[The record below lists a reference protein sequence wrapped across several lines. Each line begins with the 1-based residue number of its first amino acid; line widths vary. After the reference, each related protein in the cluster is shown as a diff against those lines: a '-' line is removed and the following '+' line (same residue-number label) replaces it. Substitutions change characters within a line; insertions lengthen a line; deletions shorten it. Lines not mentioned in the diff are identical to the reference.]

1 MAFKEIIWSELAE
14 TEFRNVLDFYVLNN
28 GSPTY
33 STKLL
38 LEVKELINLI
48 SQNEFIGRL
57 SANKFTR
64 VIPIKHYA
72 VFYEVNHN
80 SIVIVSF
87 WDNRHNPDRNKIR

>member
-1 MAFKEIIWSELAE
+1 MAFKEIIWSKLAE
-14 TEFRNVLDFYVLNN
+14 TELLNVLDFYIQNN

-33 STKLL
+33 SVKLL
-38 LEVKELINLI
+38 HEVEELMDLI
-48 SQNEFIGRL
+48 RRNEFIGRL
-57 SANKFTR
+57 TANKFTR

-87 WDNRHNPDRNKIR
+87 WDNRQNPERNKIR